1 MSARVAEST
10 KKARK
15 GGEISRKYRKNENKR
30 ENKRKNKRNNKRK
43 IKEKIGIWKSNRKK
57 KEKKQKIEN
66 TLCFDEQQQ

>member
-30 ENKRKNKRNNKRK
+30 EK
-43 IKEKIGIWKSNRKK
+43 IKEKIKEIIKE
-57 KEKKQKIEN
+57 KEKKKLASGRATEN
-66 TLCFDEQQQ
+66 REKKRRK